1 MFISHKNLKNVIS
14 LLLFFIVIG
23 CKLQEPLKNHGIAF
37 LKNRS
42 DQIIIN
48 KSNKNDVLKI
58 IGQPHSKGIDND
70 DEWVYIERVL
80 SKGKYHKLGKNI
92 LKENNILLLN
102 FDKYGIVVK
111 KMFFDKNNK
120 NFVKFSE
127 DKTLNNISQKS
138 FIERFLSSITS
149 KMYKK

>member
-1 MFISHKNLKNVIS
+1 MFISHKNLKKVIS
-14 LLLFFIVIG
+14 LILFFIVIG

>member
-1 MFISHKNLKNVIS
+1 MFISHKNLKNII
-14 LLLFFIVIG
+14 LLILFIIVIG
-23 CKLQEPLKNHGIAF
+23 CKLQEPLKSHGIAF

-58 IGQPHSKGIDND
+58 FGQPHSKGIDND

-80 SKGKYHKLGKNI
+80 TKGKYHKLGKNI
-92 LKENNILLLN
+92 LKENNLLLLN
-102 FDKYGIVVK
+102 FDRYGVVINK
-111 KMFFDKNNK
+111 EFFDKNNK

-127 DKTLNNISQKS
+127 DKTLNELSQKS